1 VFTSQFVPARSALLR
16 TCAVFLFV
24 GEGGL
29 VDAAEMICVCVCVCV
44 CTCVGVCVVVCVR
57 VRERERETMLRTETK
72 QRCFVVCVGFV
83 WALST
88 CH

>member
-1 VFTSQFVPARSALLR
+1 MFTSQFVPARSALLW

-44 CTCVGVCVVVCVR
+44 CTCVGVCVVVCV
-57 VRERERETMLRTETK
+57 
-72 QRCFVVCVGFV
+72 
-83 WALST
+83 
-88 CH
+88 